1 MKSKHNLKDSD
12 SKAIIIKIVNFGTI
26 LDTKGNVIGKKYYN
40 FLSYYFCKLPF
51 KMLFPGVTVWKLFEI
66 YFMKVCHRG
75 IETWLS
81 QIPTEQLYSI

>member
-51 KMLFPGVTVWKLFEI
+51 KMLFPGVTV
-66 YFMKVCHRG
+66 
-75 IETWLS
+75 
-81 QIPTEQLYSI
+81 